1 MKLYIK
7 FILLNCF
14 FHKSKNIEFIQ
25 KNQSIGMNKKS
36 IKSDNIIKFTE
47 YKYIIQKIYTF
58 FSCEFVIINV
68 LIIIYYGLHS
78 DIL

>member
-1 MKLYIK
+1 
-7 FILLNCF
+7 
-14 FHKSKNIEFIQ
+14 
-25 KNQSIGMNKKS
+25 MNKKS

-58 FSCEFVIINV
+58 VSCEFVIINV